1 MCSNDNAM
9 QACWRSSKRM
19 ASSSACTGSPTH
31 PLSPQCT
38 TLTGPPSSNFLAMT
52 VSLGELRCF
61 AAHSSKTGE
70 AQTEWRTSGPSPRIS
85 QARYVKSYYSL
96 CQKKRELFRMNLNM
110 HLFKQSKINAILLK
124 YIWMGC
130 DNTSFL
136 LKMQVFDAKL
146 PTNSLRLLLQYTP
159 TPSVQNKNL
168 SGWMIC
174 ICLDWNRESA

>member
-1 MCSNDNAM
+1 MPCRRVEEVRKGWQVLLLARGVQPILCHPNVQHLPGLPAQIS
-9 QACWRSSKRM
+9 WRWRCPW
-19 ASSSACTGSPTH
+19 ASWGVLPLIPPRQERLKQNEGQVGHRQGYPRRGMLSPTT
-31 PLSPQCT
+31 PY
-38 TLTGPPSSNFLAMT
+38 A
-52 VSLGELRCF
+52 
-61 AAHSSKTGE
+61 
-70 AQTEWRTSGPSPRIS
+70 
-85 QARYVKSYYSL
+85 
-96 CQKKRELFRMNLNM
+96 KKKKKELFRMNLNM
-110 HLFKQSKINAILLK
+110 HLFRQSKINAILLK

-130 DNTSFL
+130 DNTPFL